1 MRRLIF
7 SFLLLAML
15 ITPYFAGAVKLGG
28 LEDTT
33 KSAGIKTSNDVN
45 SVSGK
50 ILNPILSFVGI
61 LFFGLMIYAGILW
74 MTAMGDEKKID
85 QAKSIILAAVIG
97 LIIVAGAYA
106 ITNFV
111 SKSLI
116 SPTTTNTT
124 S

>member
-1 MRRLIF
+1 MQRLFF

-15 ITPYFAGAVKLGG
+15 TTPCFVKAVKLGG

-33 KSAGIKTSNDVN
+33 ESAGIKTSNNIN

-50 ILNPILSFVGI
+50 ILNPVLSFVGI
-61 LFFGLMIYAGILW
+61 LFFVLMLYAGVLW
-74 MTAMGDEKKID
+74 MTAVGDEKKID
-85 QAKSIILAAVIG
+85 QAKGIILAAVIG
-97 LIIVAGAYA
+97 LIIVAAAYA

-116 SPTTTNTT
+116 SPTTTNTK